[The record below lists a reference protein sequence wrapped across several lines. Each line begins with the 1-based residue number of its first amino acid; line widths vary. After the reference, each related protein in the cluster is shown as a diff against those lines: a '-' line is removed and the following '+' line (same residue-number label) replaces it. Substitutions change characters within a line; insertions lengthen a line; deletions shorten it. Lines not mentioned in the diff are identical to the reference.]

1 LEIEMN
7 ESEKPAAPAEVRI
20 VRDLATGKVVR
31 IITTL
36 ADGSIRVLYHMT
48 QEQIDEVERE
58 LTAPRH

>member
-1 LEIEMN
+1 MTDDR
-7 ESEKPAAPAEVRI
+7 KPPEVRI

-36 ADGSIRVLYHMT
+36 ADGSIRVLYPLT
-48 QEQIDEVERE
+48 QEQIDEFERE